1 MPDSTT
7 QDPPEFM
14 AYSPEDV
21 MRWAEDA
28 GADPATA
35 AQALK
40 MHRDN
45 IAAYAHD
52 NYDAEQSWKAVA
64 QLDRDTISELNKN
77 RIAHAQTALVKAL
90 PDPQERS
97 QFAAQLEAGG
107 FDRAAV
113 DDQWQHAFDAYES
126 SLNDPQFHLPKQRS
140 GGMFRLGSGNV
151 LGAFNL
157 QPRSDGH
164 ADVQFNPVGDG
175 RKMFSLRVPIPT
187 DKDIEEERARA
198 KDAFAK
204 AEASAKPWLDYNP
217 KQPVPEPQ
225 SDGMIVD
232 ALRFLAAG
240 AESDTAAAAAQ
251 RRTEALTAHGDAKAR
266 LQHLTTTHPEVL
278 REELFNERLK
288 QQLADPKYR
297 AQVGDYNGAAT
308 FLKGAVVDNG
318 TAALALGARVGDAI
332 NGNEDLMHEVNR
344 IKQTYEQA
352 YPDSTRRELEGGWY
366 NDMVTGAQRSGG
378 QMAPLLLTGGLSR
391 LALSGAAD
399 RGSLF
404 AAEELARQATGK
416 LGVAGG
422 AMGISSAG
430 AAYQDTQQRIDAA
443 EAAGDHTKAQRLR
456 AGRDMHALLMAAS
469 EAAIERLGGAQALQT
484 HAKGIKGF
492 AKEWIKEGIEE
503 PLTGLV
509 QRGVVE
515 PLTLGEH
522 PDLEAP
528 MLNEAL
534 VGLAVGAPVTGV
546 SHFANRAQPNS
557 ANVTDGSPMEA
568 KPGPLPASEV
578 SGDAGSTPAVGASVV
593 EPVAPVQR
601 RMAERTLVS
610 QGVEAEVA
618 AAMVDHLGITPD
630 MPPETLRDHV
640 LNTFQEQGGQL
651 PDSLPKRHLDQPA
664 AYEAMGYT
672 PEESQTHADN
682 SRAIHEQDVQAAH
695 DGNRALV
702 TKLTEAA
709 AARVAESQQR
719 PVTEPVRAPGV
730 IDDPSNAAFDQ
741 QAAELEAK
749 LGAAQDNRFANS
761 NDPRLSSDLKPGNLP
776 ADVSATLPAV
786 TEEEANRLVS
796 EWEPTVRADGQLR
809 AGQRLRALSADE
821 YAKLPERTAKSL
833 AFARAL
839 AGVFGRRIVV
849 VKGLDAGQFGGAT
862 HPAFPRTIFINGAKS
877 TWHNTA
883 GHELLHHL
891 QNFHKDL
898 YAKLDSLLEPMLM
911 RQDAARRNYSGYS
924 TTEEVKAEVY
934 ADFLSDSFHD
944 PKFWDSLAQ
953 RQPTLFTSMARAV
966 WSWFD
971 KVLTALKGKGWES
984 SQYFSDLLKAR
995 SFLAD
1000 AMAEFAAREHGRS
1013 PKPADAA
1020 FRTEQSENFFSG
1032 KQDMQRPSPDDIAE
1046 SMAARVRQL
1055 QSAEESLQDGWNLT
1069 RSTEMERTRDGE
1081 PIIPT
1086 AYAVRKN
1093 ADMQEAGREWTNHFL
1108 EASAMKG
1115 VPDARLGEHVLEA
1128 LRTGRNPHTG
1138 RAMSGD
1144 VTAAILHSLADRVHE
1159 LGIDR
1164 RAYELALQENASR
1177 AGHNLQSF
1185 REAWDPMTKLK
1196 TEVDAKTET
1205 EMQQVTGGKDAATVT
1220 KELGEEVTREV
1231 AAEVR
1236 DVLDGARDDIADTAG
1251 AMPGSNLDQW
1261 LRGEG
1266 QQPVTLDMLVR
1277 QHLQTGRWAGE
1288 RFQAAVR
1295 RLFPQ
1300 LDAATATRITDAI
1313 HTALEAK
1320 DDGSHAGKRQE
1331 QRMSKA
1337 ETIAGR
1343 WINKF
1348 AVSQSDTLSWSDP
1361 AKRAAHPLTVL
1372 IRAHLKELKS
1382 DFRARAQDLGATAE
1396 QARVLDME
1404 IREEHRRKAMIK
1416 STQERTRIEAARQRA
1431 IERYMKGFEPGAKKA
1446 NRWAG
1451 YSTFV
1456 KKLVQAGDLGILDSQ
1471 AFLDAFSLTY
1481 KLHGITAER
1490 VTRLKEMHDRII
1502 ATGEDGRPLLY
1513 GSVRETVE
1521 REFAQLL
1528 NTIAPAQSWMKFVD
1542 GQLTAGMLS
1551 GISTMVNQFS
1561 GVVRV
1566 FAGINAL
1573 ADAWQ
1578 YRGLNPARAAQQWLG
1593 ELRSLWDSKGLFAT
1607 AIRGESLGIAPPK
1620 LLKMSPHEQQTQLL
1634 KPGEKLRVGKR
1645 ELPGV
1650 VSTLARMREMYVW
1663 RFIRG
1668 VEGLSGV
1675 SDASRQFENLLIEHY
1690 RQSGM
1695 TAEAAARKA
1704 ANDVHGSEAARAAA
1718 REQAQQEQQT
1728 GMIGKG
1734 EGALNKRVSEIIQH
1748 RLDVETGAQLTQ
1760 RSEWLT
1766 SYWQFKTEPV
1776 SALGHGIAALGRYFT
1791 GPETWFGGRVPNV
1804 ARFMIK
1810 FTRFLG
1816 HSFET
1821 GFHYVPGLHLLT
1833 KLHGELSGVREAEVK
1848 RVFGGW
1854 QAYNQMVDARAF
1866 AGFTMMLA
1874 MGGLSALGLA
1884 MRRRDDEEPFFTI
1897 TGTAPFE
1904 SFDTKQRLEA
1914 SGKWGEQQVRM
1925 FGKPI
1930 LNYGQVPELA
1940 AIFSIIGN
1948 LNDHARFG
1956 NTLGHLGEKDGHA
1969 PKELGQ
1975 RVWEQGVD
1983 LGLAPVRRSTFR
1995 NMFEI
2000 VNALLAQDTTAP
2012 DKLAKFATAPLGAA
2026 VKLPVLTDVDR
2037 AMRTMEGPRRN
2048 QGWANNALRQ
2058 VPFVIVGDKMINAY
2072 GQQVPGFG
2080 FLSAVPSTAPTFDPE
2095 APSSRAAQLNLDT
2108 NTRRSTPDGPRLRN
2122 IVGQVV
2128 KLPSEEVAAFQQRA
2142 GRIYTRSLLNN
2153 EAMLR
2158 AVYRQQGASAA
2169 QKIVS
2174 RLSEEANRQA
2184 RAEQGW

>member
-1 MPDSTT
+1 MPVNEEQLKTDLEFLTQTPRWTSGDENQRREYVREVAVESAKA
-7 QDPPEFM
+7 QDPEQHH
-14 AYSPEDV
+14 ALTAALWEQ
-21 MRWAEDA
+21 
-28 GADPATA
+28 ADPRGWVGKSADFIGRSVKEVA
-35 AQALK
+35 AS
-40 MHRDN
+40 
-45 IAAYAHD
+45 AAA
-52 NYDAEQSWKAVA
+52 AGPAMV
-64 QLDRDTISELNKN
+64 
-77 RIAHAQTALVKAL
+77 
-90 PDPQERS
+90 
-97 QFAAQLEAGG
+97 FAASDAAGLSDTGSGMRLKRGLADLGNATIQTVKQLAPHDEQQNLAETLDALREDIHNDAVPQGVKTWLAGG
-107 FDRAAV
+107 KPSADDVASQQYIHYLTHGLADKAAKA
-113 DDQWQHAFDAYES
+113 DT
-126 SLNDPQFHLPKQRS
+126 
-140 GGMFRLGSGNV
+140 RL
-151 LGAFNL
+151 
-157 QPRSDGH
+157 
-164 ADVQFNPVGDG
+164 QFNPGLRSDIVTTKSEQELRDSWLQSDRNPANVG
-175 RKMFSLRVPIPT
+175 V
-187 DKDIEEERARA
+187 
-198 KDAFAK
+198 
-204 AEASAKPWLDYNP
+204 
-217 KQPVPEPQ
+217 Q
-225 SDGMIVD
+225 SDGSQIGARD
-232 ALRFLAAG
+232 HLADYMVTRDPGSWQAFVNRVTETESQHKTRVGRSLTGEAQAMKVADQMGVQGDLLKRGLDMQTSPIDMATSILPVMRGMRLLKAVQGG
-240 AESDTAAAAAQ
+240 AEAGSVLTRVGKGMAE
-251 RRTEALTAHGDAKAR
+251 EALQEGVTQKLQDARASNAD
-266 LQHLTTTHPEVL
+266 VL
-278 REELFNERLK
+278 
-288 QQLADPKYR
+288 
-297 AQVGDYNGAAT
+297 
-308 FLKGAVVDNG
+308 
-318 TAALALGARVGDAI
+318 
-332 NGNEDLMHEVNR
+332 
-344 IKQTYEQA
+344 
-352 YPDSTRRELEGGWY
+352 
-366 NDMVTGAQRSGG
+366 
-378 QMAPLLLTGGLSR
+378 
-391 LALSGAAD
+391 
-399 RGSLF
+399 
-404 AAEELARQATGK
+404 
-416 LGVAGG
+416 
-422 AMGISSAG
+422 
-430 AAYQDTQQRIDAA
+430 
-443 EAAGDHTKAQRLR
+443 EAAGMGAIGSGTIEGTMATVGHFMRDGTTLAKPPLNGTDGPSAPAENRLPVAGDRDRTGKIIKAVQ
-456 AGRDMHALLMAAS
+456 DMGNGNLQVNYEDGSAS
-469 EAAIERLGGAQALQT
+469 SGKAILFQ
-484 HAKGIKGF
+484 
-492 AKEWIKEGIEE
+492 
-503 PLTGLV
+503 PL
-509 QRGVVE
+509 
-515 PLTLGEH
+515 
-522 PDLEAP
+522 
-528 MLNEAL
+528 
-534 VGLAVGAPVTGV
+534 
-546 SHFANRAQPNS
+546 S
-557 ANVTDGSPMEA
+557 ANVTEGSPTEA
-568 KPGPLPASEV
+568 AGSMPTREV
-578 SGDAGSTPAVGASVV
+578 PGDAGSTPAVGAPIAEPVPV
-593 EPVAPVQR
+593 PAPVAPVQR

-630 MPPETLRDHV
+630 MAPEALRDHV

-695 DGNRALV
+695 EANRAVV
-702 TKLTEAA
+702 TKLAEAA
-709 AARVAESQQR
+709 AARVAESQAR
-719 PVTEPVRAPGV
+719 PVAEPVRAPGV
-730 IDDPSNAAFDQ
+730 LDDPSNAAFDQ
-741 QAAELEAK
+741 QAAALEAK

-776 ADVSATLPAV
+776 ADVASPPEFTDAEATQRV
-786 TEEEANRLVS
+786 
-796 EWEPTVRADGQLR
+796 ADLERSLR
-809 AGQRLRALSADE
+809 ANGELPQGSRLKPVLQARLDQLDQRARA
-821 YAKLPERTAKSL
+821 SL
-833 AFARAL
+833 NFARAI

-849 VKGLDAGQFGGAT
+849 VDGLGPKGRNNGVTNSGQKD
-862 HPAFPRTIFINGAKS
+862 TIFLNVNAPS
-877 TWHNTA
+877 WHATA

-891 QNFHKDL
+891 QVFEPKL
-898 YAKLDSLLEPMLM
+898 YAQLSERLKPLLQRM
-911 RQDAARRNYSGYS
+911 DVAAKNYPGYS
-924 TTEEVKAEVY
+924 AGKELNAEVF
-934 ADFLSDSFHD
+934 ADFLADSFHD
-944 PKFWDSLAQ
+944 PKFWDSLSQ
-953 RQPTLFTSMARAV
+953 KQPGLFMPLARAV
-966 WSWFD
+966 WGWFG
-971 KVLTALKGKGWES
+971 KVLTALKVKGWES
-984 SQYFSDLLKAR
+984 SQYFTDLNAAR
-995 SFLAD
+995 ERLAQ
-1000 AMAEFAAREHGRS
+1000 AVAEFAHRSQGRMAS
-1013 PKPADAA
+1013 SEDAV
-1020 FRTEQSENFFSG
+1020 FRTVQTENFFSG

-1046 SMAARVRQL
+1046 SMAARVQQL
-1055 QSAEESLQDGWNLT
+1055 QSAEEALQDGWNLT

-1086 AYAVRKN
+1086 AYAVRRN
-1093 ADMQEAGREWTNHFL
+1093 ADMQDAGREWTNHFL

-1115 VPDARLGEHVLEA
+1115 VADAKLGEHLLDA

-1185 REAWDPMTKLK
+1185 RDAWDPITKLK
-1196 TEVDAKTET
+1196 TDVDAKTET
-1205 EMQQVTGGKDAATVT
+1205 ELQQVTGGKDAATVT

-1372 IRAHLKELKS
+1372 IRAHLKELKN
-1382 DFRARAQDLGATAE
+1382 DFRARAQELGASAE

-1607 AIRGESLGIAPPK
+1607 AIRGESLGIAPPE
-1620 LLKMSPHEQQTQLL
+1620 LLKMSPREQQTQLL

-1650 VSTLARMREMYVW
+1650 VSTLARLREMYVW

-1668 VEGLSGV
+1668 AEGLSGV

-1690 RQSGM
+1690 RQTGM
-1695 TAEAAARKA
+1695 TAEEAARKA

-1728 GMIGKG
+1728 AMIGKG
-1734 EGALNKRVSEIIQH
+1734 EGALNKRVREIIQH
-1748 RLDVETGAQLTQ
+1748 RLDMETGAQLTQ

-1776 SALGHGIAALGRYFT
+1776 SALGHGIAAAGRLLT
-1791 GPETWFGGRVPNV
+1791 GPETLFGGKVPNV

-1833 KLHGELSGVREAEVK
+1833 KLHGEVSGVRESEVK
-1848 RVFGGW
+1848 RVFGGRT
-1854 QAYNQMVDARAF
+1854 AYNQMVDARAF
-1866 AGFTMMLA
+1866 AGFSMMLA
-1874 MGGLSALGLA
+1874 MGGLSALALA

-1904 SFDTKQRLEA
+1904 SFETKQRLSA
-1914 SGKWGEQQVRM
+1914 SGKWDETQVRM

-2000 VNALLAQDTTAP
+2000 VNALLSQDTTAP

-2026 VKLPVLTDVDR
+2026 MKLPVLTDVDR

-2080 FLSAVPSTAPTFDPE
+2080 FLSAVPITAPTFDPE

-2128 KLPSEEVAAFQQRA
+2128 KLPAEEVAAFQQRA
-2142 GRIYTRSLLNN
+2142 GKIYTRALLSN
-2153 EAMLR
+2153 EAILR
-2158 AVYRQQGASAA
+2158 SVYHQQGVSAA